1 MAVAAFPITI
11 DGSGVAYVEG
21 TSTKVIEV
29 VQAQQ
34 AQERTPEQVQS
45 ELPHLTL
52 AQVYAALAYYHA
64 NRDELDAKIRAR
76 KDFADA
82 LRAQEPR
89 PAHSCRI
96 DRATNP
102 ASVIPLDTDE
112 NVLDAITQGLRARAA
127 WTC

>member
-11 DGSGVAYVEG
+11 DGNGVAYVEG

-29 VQAQQ
+29 VQAKQ

-52 AQVYAALAYYHA
+52 AQVYVALAYYHA
-64 NRDELDAKIRAR
+64 NRDELDTKIRAR

-82 LRAQEPR
+82 LRALEPD
-89 PAHSCRI
+89 PLT
-96 DRATNP
+96 RAELIARRTP
-102 ASVIPLDTDE
+102 
-112 NVLDAITQGLRARAA
+112 RA
-127 WTC
+127 

>member
-82 LRAQEPR
+82 LRAQEP
-89 PAHSCRI
+89 
-96 DRATNP
+96 D
-102 ASVIPLDTDE
+102 PL
-112 NVLDAITQGLRARAA
+112 ARAELIA
-127 WTC
+127 RRTPRA